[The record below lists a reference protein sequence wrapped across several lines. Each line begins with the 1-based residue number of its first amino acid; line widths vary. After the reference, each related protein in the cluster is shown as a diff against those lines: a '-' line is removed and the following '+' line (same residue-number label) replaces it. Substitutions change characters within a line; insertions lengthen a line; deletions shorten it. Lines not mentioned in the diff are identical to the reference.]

1 MSFAM
6 FNMPFLNAYK
16 SSTRY
21 DFSYALECKGQANT
35 STISP
40 VASLVAYKAVFDLAA
55 AKEELRQTKEDHAKL
70 LGGCQAR
77 VEQQL
82 AKKIALQ
89 HKYEALDEGSAV
101 LVVGLEE
108 ELSSVTKL
116 LEETRVS
123 LTHEQTNTK
132 SLIISQDQLSAKLGE
147 VLADVKGALAEA
159 TTDLEAT
166 RIELDNKHAT
176 TQFLAITCD
185 DLSVKLDE
193 ALLSKNAL
201 DSERSELQLALVYA
215 EEALTE
221 VSKELNV
228 TRTSLEDEQATTQT
242 LISSNDNLSA
252 QLEQTSLTKAAF
264 YTERCELLGELEA
277 AKLKVAQAEVETEA
291 QRRMMANMD
300 VAIVSEQYRSHWL
313 SEALEQVEQEKDALV
328 ADNATAQVEID
339 LFYSSL
345 PMLYQEKSKLGLE
358 LEEAVE
364 FVIELEARITRLE
377 IAEQD
382 NALEMEVLKE
392 QLALLSSRYA
402 TAQTKISALQ
412 DHTDSLRNALS
423 KAHLEKDNMAKALE
437 DAEEQAGQDAARIE
451 EYTEKLRL
459 EQHAHHRTQSELED
473 TKGLLATAENGASTL
488 RTELSLAK
496 VETHELKQVLTV
508 MQDDAASLG
517 SEVVE
522 LKLELNCVTLERD
535 MYESQEQETLATL
548 EKEAAAHLDANAK
561 ADDLSVQL
569 KAALAEIARLNA
581 EKDAESTALKAE
593 LEQERKLGQERLL
606 DLAAVHM
613 KLDNTLADHAK
624 VEAQL
629 DDTRE
634 KLIRSRES
642 CRSLSTQAR
651 RQSLR
656 EEEDERVQMMI
667 AELNKTNSDLRDN
680 KQFLENELEA
690 KLHRCAALEK
700 ENVRLRVQVKSRD
713 SKVRSLFQTPIKP
726 SGSHKENFVS
736 TLTATD
742 SNVSVKFSPKR
753 IETPASDLSIQ
764 FDLDLSVSE
773 SDI

>member
-1 MSFAM
+1 M
-6 FNMPFLNAYK
+6 FNMPFLDAYK
-16 SSTRY
+16 SSTRH

-147 VLADVKGALAEA
+147 ALSEVS
-159 TTDLEAT
+159 TDLEAT
-166 RIELDNKHAT
+166 RIKLENEQATTQSLALTRDDLSTKLGKALVSENVLHTERSELHTALSDVKDTLYEVTADLEATRIKLKNEHAT
-176 TQFLAITCD
+176 TQSLALTCD

-201 DSERSELQLALVYA
+201 DTERSELQLALADV

-221 VSKELNV
+221 VSKELDV
-228 TRTSLEDEQATTQT
+228 TRTSLEDEQATTQI
-242 LISSNDNLSA
+242 LITSNDNLSA
-252 QLEQTSLTKAAF
+252 QLEQTSLTKAAL

-277 AKLKVAQAEVETEA
+277 AKLKVAQAEVEAEA

-313 SEALEQVEQEKDALV
+313 SETLKRVEQEKDELV
-328 ADNATAQVEID
+328 ADVATAQVEID

-345 PMLYQEKSKLGLE
+345 PMLYQEKSKLELE

-364 FVIELEARITRLE
+364 FVIELEARIARLD

-423 KAHLEKDNMAKALE
+423 QAHLEKDSMAKAIE
-437 DAEEQAGQDAARIE
+437 DAGEQAGQDAARIE
-451 EYTEKLRL
+451 EYTEELRL

-473 TKGLLATAENGASTL
+473 TKDLLATAENGASTL

-522 LKLELNCVTLERD
+522 LKLELNCVKLERD

-548 EKEAAAHLDANAK
+548 EKEAAAHLDSNVK
-561 ADDLSVQL
+561 ADGLSVQL

-581 EKDAESTALKAE
+581 EKDAESTALKVE
-593 LEQERKLGQERLL
+593 LEQERKLGQER
-606 DLAAVHM
+606 
-613 KLDNTLADHAK
+613 
-624 VEAQL
+624 
-629 DDTRE
+629 
-634 KLIRSRES
+634 
-642 CRSLSTQAR
+642 
-651 RQSLR
+651 
-656 EEEDERVQMMI
+656 
-667 AELNKTNSDLRDN
+667 
-680 KQFLENELEA
+680 
-690 KLHRCAALEK
+690 
-700 ENVRLRVQVKSRD
+700 
-713 SKVRSLFQTPIKP
+713 
-726 SGSHKENFVS
+726 
-736 TLTATD
+736 
-742 SNVSVKFSPKR
+742 
-753 IETPASDLSIQ
+753 
-764 FDLDLSVSE
+764 
-773 SDI
+773 